1 MKKLVLLA
9 LLAVSSIQA
18 QKNVVKVDL
27 LGVLLENT
35 QLSYERVVNEN
46 SAFELS
52 LRYQK
57 IKGSL
62 ATLSNE
68 TEVNA
73 IGVEGKYKFYV
84 SSATA
89 APKGFYVA
97 PVLNYSST
105 SFKEAGKSGDVSSF
119 GAGLV
124 GGHQWILGAFSID
137 VNLGGIYKSV
147 DVSGDIVS
155 IELDGL
161 LPKFGLGIGFAF

>member
-1 MKKLVLLA
+1 MLVTLFA
-9 LLAVSSIQA
+9 LTSIQA
-18 QKNVVKVDL
+18 QNNVVKVDL

-35 QLSYERVVNEN
+35 QLSYERIVNEN
-46 SAFELS
+46 SAFEIS
-52 LRYQK
+52 LKYQK

-84 SSATA
+84 SS
-89 APKGFYVA
+89 FW
-97 PVLNYSST
+97 
-105 SFKEAGKSGDVSSF
+105 
-119 GAGLV
+119 AGLV

-137 VNLGGIYKSV
+137 INLGGIYKSV
-147 DVSGDIVS
+147 GISGDIVS

-161 LPKFGLGIGFAF
+161 LPKFGLGLGFTF